1 LAFNIVL
8 DSLDGQIRACGATVT
23 GENLPRVK
31 VSLERLTQMLEHLI
45 GNSLKF
51 RGEAAPVV
59 HISAQ
64 AEADGWTIQVQDNGS
79 GVDPMD
85 CEAIFR
91 PFARIHGRKYPGAG
105 LGLSVCRRIVEAHGG
120 TIRMSPHAPVGS
132 VCTLWLPAV

>member
-1 LAFNIVL
+1 VL
-8 DSLDGQIRACGATVT
+8 DSLDSQIRACGATVV

-31 VSLERLTQMLEHLI
+31 VSLERLTQLLEHLI

-51 RGEAAPVV
+51 RGEAPPVV
-59 HISAQ
+59 HISAHP
-64 AEADGWTIQVQDNGS
+64 EADGWEIQVVDNGA

-105 LGLSVCRRIVEAHGG
+105 LGLSVCRQIVEAHGG
-120 TIRMSPHAPVGS
+120 QIRMSPHAAGGS